1 MLFVSGET
9 LEESDDEELD
19 NLSNEHDIL
28 ELWYLSIMVEPEFIN
43 FPKRRIHVTM
53 DSYLPAVFGTKFRFR
68 SKEDMQRLMNVW
80 RLPDQLYLEDGTV
93 VSGEFVMLFA
103 IRRLATH
110 TNLDDFAQL
119 EFGREYSV
127 LSRIFKFFVLY
138 TYHTFEQKLT
148 NNIQFFVDKFPEYAE
163 AIRLKMNEKGGAH
176 IAAGNFAIVSFIDCK
191 ITPVARTGG
200 GPAGNGGPNAARND
214 PHLQQAMY
222 NRWARRHGIK
232 NQSVEFPCGLSG
244 DMWGPG
250 ACRHND
256 LWLLL
261 ESDINNKMAEAQEG
275 NRLQYFMYGDAI
287 YPRRSHLRSRHGP

>member
-1 MLFVSGET
+1 
-9 LEESDDEELD
+9 
-19 NLSNEHDIL
+19 
-28 ELWYLSIMVEPEFIN
+28 
-43 FPKRRIHVTM
+43 
-53 DSYLPAVFGTKFRFR
+53 
-68 SKEDMQRLMNVW
+68 
-80 RLPDQLYLEDGTV
+80 
-93 VSGEFVMLFA
+93 MLFA

-110 TNLDDFAQL
+110 TNLDDFAQF

-163 AIRLKMNEKGGAH
+163 AIRLKMNEEGGAN

-214 PHLQQAMY
+214 PYLQQAMY
-222 NRWARRHGIK
+222 NSWARRRGIK

-244 DMWGPG
+244 DRGVCG
-250 ACRHND
+250 ALVHVVIMTCGFF
-256 LWLLL
+256 W
-261 ESDINNKMAEAQEG
+261 K
-275 NRLQYFMYGDAI
+275 AI
-287 YPRRSHLRSRHGP
+287 